1 MRHKVD
7 VLHGHCEAVDRDSA
21 EVEVTHLTN
30 ALVAPD
36 RSLLR
41 DRIEA
46 IRDRNMSAEEF
57 SRRNNAG
64 TAEDHM
70 DLFSAYSV
78 AGASHS
84 IVSMPDVHI
93 EGSIEAF
100 AEIITNLS
108 ES

>member
-1 MRHKVD
+1 
-7 VLHGHCEAVDRDSA
+7 VDRDPA
-21 EVEVTHLTN
+21 DVEVTHLTS

-36 RSLLR
+36 RSSLR

-46 IRDRNMSAEEF
+46 LRGRNMSAEEF

-70 DLFSAYSV
+70 DLFSAYSA

-93 EGSIEAF
+93 DGSIEAF
-100 AEIITNLS
+100 AEVITTLS